1 MHKRKNKPYT
11 PSYFMKRLKDSGYII
26 WKMFDNYG
34 EHDSRYWTML
44 IEPEADAV
52 WITCYLNK
60 QEKGDYYF
68 ELDDGNR
75 NIPRKLLLKTE
86 SVETIISRL
95 VSFNIKGTGTSI
107 SENKNINNVD
117 DAKSR
122 QRTKETALEN
132 QETVHAS

>member
-1 MHKRKNKPYT
+1 
-11 PSYFMKRLKDSGYII
+11 
-26 WKMFDNYG
+26 MFDNYG

-44 IEPEADAV
+44 IEPESDAV

-122 QRTKETALEN
+122 QRTKETVLEN
-132 QETVHAS
+132 QETAHAS